1 MTLVDHPTLDVTP
14 GRYLDDDELD
24 RNETPDCGSASRS
37 SGSDSVDSSC
47 ACDKPILLSATTD
60 SLRDD
65 YDHCLQ
71 GIRLLTRVLQT
82 PPTDR
87 PRQEEIHNQLV
98 EQARVCPDLWPLQ
111 NAIFQLQHALKLAQN
126 EAATAL
132 EDAAAATQSAET
144 LQTSCQ
150 AALSRVKAL
159 ESGHERLMA
168 RNERLAV
175 QKRVLKCAYQDLAA
189 RHYETQS
196 QQVQAYVVTAL
207 SAHEQC
213 LNKSTGNRSRT
224 TTETSTASCYD
235 GDDGLS
241 SKCDEPTAPLESPGR
256 SVEQPRTPG
265 KDSARPVGFGA
276 AGALGFG
283 KTFNLKKKEVPLV
296 KKEEQI
302 VAKPTARTE
311 PYEPIRFQHFTLP
324 SQTSH
329 DGGRVTDAASTTTIG
344 DQMKHFFQMPHH
356 DGERQTKRS
365 HDTPLIESHAL
376 LTAVETPELRPLQN
390 VSFGPEDSVDSGLE
404 SPLLLAEDSAGGE
417 CESMDS
423 PPSNRSRA
431 SSWNVEACDPALLRS
446 LSIPVHALDDCH
458 PHLTMARK
466 VLHIRPRKYI

>member
-1 MTLVDHPTLDVTP
+1 MTLVDHSTLEVTL
-14 GRYLDDDELD
+14 GRYLDAVEPDQ
-24 RNETPDCGSASRS
+24 NVAPDCGSAS
-37 SGSDSVDSSC
+37 SGSESVDSSG
-47 ACDKPILLSATTD
+47 ACDKPILLSSATD

-87 PRQEEIHNQLV
+87 SVQEEIHKQLV
-98 EQARVCPDLWPLQ
+98 QQARVCPDLWPLQ
-111 NAIFQLQHALKLAQN
+111 NAIFQLQHSLTLAQN

-132 EDAAAATQSAET
+132 EDATAATQSA
-144 LQTSCQ
+144 QTWQSSCQ

-159 ESGHERLMA
+159 ESDHERLVA
-168 RNERLAV
+168 RTERLAV

-213 LNKSTGNRSRT
+213 LNKGGDNRSRT
-224 TTETSTASCYD
+224 TTETTTASCYD
-235 GDDGLS
+235 GEDGLS
-241 SKCDEPTAPLESPGR
+241 NKGDEPAAPLESPGC
-256 SVEQPRTPG
+256 SVEQSRTPG

-283 KTFNLKKKEVPLV
+283 KTFNLKKKEMPLV
-296 KKEEQI
+296 KKEEQF
-302 VAKPTARTE
+302 VAKSTARTA
-311 PYEPIRFQHFTLP
+311 PYEPIRFQHFSQPT
-324 SQTSH
+324 QTSH
-329 DGGRVTDAASTTTIG
+329 DGGRNPGAASTSTTTIG

-356 DGERQTKRS
+356 DGEQQAKRS
-365 HDTPLIESHAL
+365 HHSPLIESNVL
-376 LTAVETPELRPLQN
+376 LAVVETPELRPLQN

-404 SPLLLAEDSAGGE
+404 SPLLLPEGSAGGD

-423 PPSNRSRA
+423 TPSNRSRA
-431 SSWNVEACDPALLRS
+431 ASWNIEACDPALLRS
-446 LSIPVHALDDCH
+446 LSIPVHAFDDCH
-458 PHLTMARK
+458 PHPTMARK